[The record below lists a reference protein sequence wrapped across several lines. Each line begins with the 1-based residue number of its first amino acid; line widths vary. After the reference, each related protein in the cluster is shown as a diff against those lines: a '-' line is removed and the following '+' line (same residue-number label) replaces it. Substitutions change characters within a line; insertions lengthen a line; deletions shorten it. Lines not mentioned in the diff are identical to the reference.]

1 MDSATINGLLSASTP
16 EIQSSPRF
24 PRSNQVSSICIPI
37 TSSSSAS
44 SASPTSPT
52 PSSGSGSNRVQMR
65 PPRPKLSSRPIS
77 LPPERLLNA
86 RNAAE
91 AARAQPRDAA
101 IEEAYEEE
109 PQQPGQ
115 QQVQQQVQQRSGLK
129 LRSGTAHYRSTY
141 IDTQTLRR
149 KWDREYKRYDMTAR
163 TAMIVAK
170 LPGQDTNAGG
180 DAVSAVGIAAPTPA
194 ISTPNISLSSSVPS
208 LMRFPERMA
217 ASASS
222 NWQGRGALRREGNVS
237 EYNPVPT
244 AFRAPRTLQPP
255 PGTFYK
261 PPAVGRAKSL
271 TEISIKPSGPA
282 ATANSV
288 GDDDEDDDDEEEEVL
303 EIEVSVDGPCP
314 EAESQNQEPNS
325 PSQSPSTSPEELNQ
339 SEAKPVYQ
347 RLRSRRLQEFE
358 HREAHFV

>member
-1 MDSATINGLLSASTP
+1 MDTVDSTAINGLLSASTP

-24 PRSNQVSSICIPI
+24 PRSHQVSSICIPI
-37 TSSSSAS
+37 TSSSAAS

-52 PSSGSGSNRVQMR
+52 SGSNRVQMR
-65 PPRPKLSSRPIS
+65 PPRPKLSSRPVS

-101 IEEAYEEE
+101 IEEASEEE

-115 QQVQQQVQQRSGLK
+115 QQTQQRSGLK
-129 LRSGTAHYRSTY
+129 SRSGTAHYRSTY

-170 LPGQDTNAGG
+170 LPGQDTSAGG
-180 DAVSAVGIAAPTPA
+180 DGVTGVGIAASTPA
-194 ISTPNISLSSSVPS
+194 ISTPNIPLSSSVPS
-208 LMRFPERMA
+208 LMRFPERIS
-217 ASASS
+217 ASAGS
-222 NWQGRGALRREGNVS
+222 NRQGRGALRREGNVS

-244 AFRAPRTLQPP
+244 AFRPPRTLQPP

-282 ATANSV
+282 ATANSG

-303 EIEVSVDGPCP
+303 GIEESVDGPCP

-325 PSQSPSTSPEELNQ
+325 PSQSPSSSPEELNQ

>member
-1 MDSATINGLLSASTP
+1 MDSTTINGLLSASTP
-16 EIQSSPRF
+16 EIQNLPRF

-44 SASPTSPT
+44 SASPISPT
-52 PSSGSGSNRVQMR
+52 HGPGSNRVQMR
-65 PPRPKLSSRPIS
+65 PPRPKLSSRPVS

-101 IEEAYEEE
+101 IEEASEEE
-109 PQQPGQ
+109 PQQSGQQPQ
-115 QQVQQQVQQRSGLK
+115 QQVPQRSGLK
-129 LRSGTAHYRSTY
+129 SRPGMAHYRSTY

-149 KWDREYKRYDMTAR
+149 KWDREYKRYDITAR

-170 LPGQDTNAGG
+170 LPGQDANAGG
-180 DAVSAVGIAAPTPA
+180 DGVTGVGIAVPTPA
-194 ISTPNISLSSSVPS
+194 TSTPNISLSSSVPS
-208 LMRFPERMA
+208 LMRFPERMT
-217 ASASS
+217 ASAGS
-222 NWQGRGALRREGNVS
+222 NRQGRGALRREGNVS

-244 AFRAPRTLQPP
+244 AFRPPRTLQPP

-282 ATANSV
+282 AMENST

-314 EAESQNQEPNS
+314 EAESQNEEPNS
-325 PSQSPSTSPEELNQ
+325 PSQSPSSSPEELNQ